1 MIEHMEE
8 TGVVGPMETNG
19 SRQVLAPPP
28 VDA

>member
-1 MIEHMEE
+1 MEE